1 MKYVSLRLSLLLSL
15 QLTYLNP
22 ISHTPPGH
30 MRTRHASTPPSR
42 HFPHPHPPYPTQ
54 HPELDQ
60 MICEHH
66 DVPGQDLECYFA
78 SEGGSL
84 WFVYANGA
92 CIQELLRDTVIQSL
106 ERAYAKACQE
116 EADADAL
123 DSAISRYESKHYE
136 TL

>member
-1 MKYVSLRLSLLLSL
+1 M
-15 QLTYLNP
+15 NF
-22 ISHTPPGH
+22 
-30 MRTRHASTPPSR
+30 PS
-42 HFPHPHPPYPTQ
+42 Q

-66 DVPGQDLECYFA
+66 DVPGQDFECYFA

-106 ERAYAKACQE
+106 ERGYEIACRAELE
-116 EADADAL
+116 ENKLSAAL
-123 DSAISRYESKHYE
+123 DRYEAKHYE
-136 TL
+136 AL

>member
-1 MKYVSLRLSLLLSL
+1 
-15 QLTYLNP
+15 
-22 ISHTPPGH
+22 
-30 MRTRHASTPPSR
+30 
-42 HFPHPHPPYPTQ
+42 
-54 HPELDQ
+54 

-106 ERAYAKACQE
+106 ERGYAKAIQE
-116 EADADAL
+116 QIDNDKLDYAL
-123 DSAISRYESKHYE
+123 ARYESKHYE

>member
-1 MKYVSLRLSLLLSL
+1 M
-15 QLTYLNP
+15 T
-22 ISHTPPGH
+22 
-30 MRTRHASTPPSR
+30 
-42 HFPHPHPPYPTQ
+42 YPTQ

-106 ERAYAKACQE
+106 ERAYAKACKE

>member
-1 MKYVSLRLSLLLSL
+1 M
-15 QLTYLNP
+15 N
-22 ISHTPPGH
+22 
-30 MRTRHASTPPSR
+30 
-42 HFPHPHPPYPTQ
+42 YPTQ

-60 MICEHH
+60 MICEHY

-106 ERAYAKACQE
+106 ERGYEIACRAELE
-116 EADADAL
+116 ESKLSAAL
-123 DSAISRYESKHYE
+123 DRYEAKNYE